1 MGRFHRNLAL
11 AGLAGLVIGALLT
24 GSSLWLVA
32 SGTLTPPLP
41 YRIVEILLVI
51 VLAAISLAEIP
62 LMVFAIRRLASSSS
76 GNSVRIAAVMNGL
89 FVLFAAVYAVPVSL
103 LTGNVAW
110 TLVLSALCI
119 IRFATSMAFVR
130 EPAP

>member
-1 MGRFHRNLAL
+1 MGRFHRSLGL
-11 AGLAGLVIGALLT
+11 AGLAGLLIGALLT
-24 GSSLWLVA
+24 ISSLWLVA

-41 YRIVEILLVI
+41 YRIVEIVLVI
-51 VLAAISLAEIP
+51 VLAAISLTEIP